1 MSWYRKSPDGFK
13 YSIKAPKL
21 ITHTKKFIECE
32 KELIE
37 FYAACETGLKDK
49 LACVL
54 FQLPPSFQYSPERL
68 ELITASVDIRFSNA
82 IEFRHASWWTEAVF
96 QALRQHKMIFCSV
109 NYPGLPTDIIATMP
123 TVYLRLHGN
132 PRLFYSEYSDAYLQ
146 RVMHHLDT
154 LNLNNAFVYFNNTA
168 SPAGIVNA
176 LGFQRM
182 LTEPA

>member
-1 MSWYRKSPDGFK
+1 M
-13 YSIKAPKL
+13 
-21 ITHTKKFIECE
+21 
-32 KELIE
+32 
-37 FYAACETGLKDK
+37 
-49 LACVL
+49 
-54 FQLPPSFQYSPERL
+54 
-68 ELITASVDIRFSNA
+68 
-82 IEFRHASWWTEAVF
+82 
-96 QALRQHKMIFCSV
+96 

>member
-96 QALRQHKMIFCSV
+96 QTLRQHKMIFLQCELSRSAHR
-109 NYPGLPTDIIATMP
+109 YHRYDADSLLATP
-123 TVYLRLHGN
+123 RQPAPVLLRIQRCIFAARDAP
-132 PRLFYSEYSDAYLQ
+132 PRHTQPE
-146 RVMHHLDT
+146 
-154 LNLNNAFVYFNNTA
+154 
-168 SPAGIVNA
+168 
-176 LGFQRM
+176 
-182 LTEPA
+182 